1 MNNNIYITGHKN
13 PDTDTIVSTLAY
25 ADLKKKLGYHVTPIR
40 IGNINSETAF
50 ILRKFNVSAP
60 PLFYDIKTRV
70 CDIDFDYAY
79 RVGPKAMIK
88 EAWEIMRANDKKV
101 IAVVDEREHLVGMAT
116 ISGITS
122 GILSSTLKNYN
133 LIKKIPIENIAD
145 TLQGEVVVVPRNY
158 HPSGIINITTSKTL
172 EIESLSY
179 KDEIVIASSRSSSHI
194 HAIETG
200 AAMVIAC
207 QCKEVEPDV
216 ILKATKA
223 HCAII
228 TTPLDIYTTAQS
240 ICHAIPIADIMST
253 DLVTFNFY
261 DYLDDVK
268 AIIPK
273 SRFRSYPVIDNDN
286 ILKGFISRYH
296 LWGHEKRK
304 LILVDHNETNQ
315 SIDGIEQADVI
326 EIIDHHRVGDVT
338 TDIPIRFR
346 NELVGACSTIVAK
359 MYSEHDLKPD
369 KKMAGILCGAI
380 ISDTMNFNSPT
391 STDDDRKVAS
401 QLAQVAG
408 VDLEKY
414 AQEIF
419 TASTSLA
426 GKGIS
431 EIVHNDLKEFNMQSF
446 KLVIGQINIVDSE
459 YIKEIREEITEF
471 LDDLCATSH
480 FDLALMIFTDINKK
494 GSYFIWTG
502 KDKSLLDLAFDNLS
516 IDKDGLYYVPDLM
529 SRKQQVV
536 PALARAISIYHNK

>member
-1 MNNNIYITGHKN
+1 ITGHKN

-25 ADLKKKLGYHVTPIR
+25 ADLKKRLGYNVTPIR

-50 ILRKFNVSAP
+50 ILRKFKMTPP

-70 CDIDFDYAY
+70 CDIDFDYAF
-79 RVGPKAMIK
+79 RVNPDAMIK

-101 IAVVDEREHLVGMAT
+101 IAVVDKQDHLIGMAT
-116 ISGITS
+116 ISNITS
-122 GILSSTLKNYN
+122 GILSSTLKNYD
-133 LIKKIPIENIAD
+133 LIKRIPLENITAS
-145 TLQGEVVVVPRNY
+145 LNGELLVNPRHY
-158 HPSGIINITTSKTL
+158 HPNGIINITTSKLL
-172 EIESLSY
+172 EQESLSY
-179 KDEIVIASSRSSSHI
+179 KDEIVITSNRPSSHL
-194 HAIETG
+194 HAIETK
-200 AAMVIAC
+200 AALVVAC
-207 QCKEVEPDV
+207 QTKEVTPEV
-216 ILKATKA
+216 ILTATK
-223 HCAII
+223 HNCAII
-228 TTPLDIYTTAQS
+228 TTPYDIYTTSLS
-240 ICHAIPIADIMST
+240 ICHAIPIADIMSVN
-253 DLVTFNFY
+253 LVTFNYY

-273 SRFRSYPVIDNDN
+273 SRFRSYPVIDNEN
-286 ILKGFISRYH
+286 VLKGFISRYH
-296 LWGHEKRK
+296 LWGHEKRR

-315 SIDGIEQADVI
+315 SIDGIEQAEVI

-346 NELVGACSTIVAK
+346 NEIVGSCATIISK
-359 MYSEHDLKPD
+359 MYKEYDLEPD
-369 KKMAGILCGAI
+369 KDMAGILCGAI

-391 STDDDRKVAS
+391 STVDDRKIAAS
-401 QLAQVAG
+401 LAKIANI
-408 VDLEKY
+408 DLDDY

-446 KLVIGQINIVDSE
+446 KVVIGQINIVDSE
-459 YIKEIREEITEF
+459 SIIDIKDQISEF
-471 LDDLCATSH
+471 LDDLCMTSH
-480 FDLALMIFTDINKK
+480 YDLALMIFTDIYKK

-502 KDKSLLDLAFDNLS
+502 KDKCLLDLAFENLT
-516 IDKDGLYYVPDLM
+516 IDENGLYYVANLM